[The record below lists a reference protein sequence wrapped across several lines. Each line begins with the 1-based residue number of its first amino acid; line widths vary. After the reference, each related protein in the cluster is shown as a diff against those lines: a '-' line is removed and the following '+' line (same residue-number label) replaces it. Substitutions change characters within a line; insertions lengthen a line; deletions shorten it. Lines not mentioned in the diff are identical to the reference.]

1 MYNGEDLILVTGA
14 PGSRWSATC
23 RTISFNKEIN
33 NSDEK
38 EEWKYDHVTK
48 NIETG
53 KKKEH
58 GWHRGAYWGP
68 YHQQGQMFDRL
79 DLLSKDD
86 VIQEF
91 KKPITN
97 WNYGK
102 KIIKSHWFSYHLPL
116 LKEMFPKAILV
127 AIYQS
132 DDFCFDWWHKVGGWN
147 ITYPHYNWYVDD
159 ERMKRQIAIENQKI
173 KEFFDLKTYTLYEL
187 LEELNLPVEIPTDKE
202 LDNQDDKLKSLTEEK
217 NYSYKEMLEL
227 VISRNSMGIVK

>member
-1 MYNGEDLILVTGA
+1 MDYKGEDLILVTGA

-68 YHQQGQMFDRL
+68 YHQQGHFFDQL
-79 DLLSKDD
+79 DKLSKDE
-86 VIQEF
+86 IITEF
-91 KKPITN
+91 KKPFAV
-97 WNYGK
+97 WDSGK

-116 LKEMFPKAILV
+116 LKEMFPEAKMLAV
-127 AIYQS
+127 YMP

-147 ITYPHYNWYVDD
+147 ITYPYYKWYSNDD
-159 ERMKRQIAIENQKI
+159 KMMKQIQTENQYI
-173 KEFFDLKTYTLYEL
+173 KNFFNLKQYTLYQL
-187 LEELNLPVEIPTDKE
+187 LEELNLPIEIPSDEDLDK
-202 LDNQDDKLKSLTEEK
+202 QDDKLRSLTEEK
-217 NYSYKEMLEL
+217 NYNYIELLEL
-227 VISRNSMGIVK
+227 VISRNKMGLL